1 MTAGRL
7 YIDLLAFAAD
17 ARPTDKLD
25 ARMMTF
31 LEADASTE
39 SLDGAS
45 FAQMNGSGTKAD
57 YLLGG
62 RGLVAE
68 LKTIN
73 GDPHDRMELRLKERF
88 AKVDAPIV
96 FGTLGV
102 SKVIEGLHD
111 RDALS
116 KMLVDVACRAV
127 RRHLQKAN
135 EQIAAIKKRLDLPDA
150 GGLVILM
157 NDAEPMIDASAIGY
171 AIKSTFET
179 VESGYP
185 HITNVWASIESHRIR
200 MPGERAGY
208 PQLHVFKSL
217 ERRAELDFMGRM
229 LDAWGHANGSRLE
242 RLEHRGDWDEM
253 RPIYDGP
260 TPTLAPFET

>member
-1 MTAGRL
+1 MTADHL
-7 YIDLLAFAAD
+7 YIDLLAFASD
-17 ARPTDKLD
+17 ARPTDRLE
-25 ARMMTF
+25 ARMMKF
-31 LEADASTE
+31 LEGDASTE
-39 SLDGAS
+39 SLDGTA
-45 FAQMNGSGTKAD
+45 FAQVNGSQAKAD

-88 AKVDAPIV
+88 AKADAPIV
-96 FGTLGV
+96 FGTLGL

-111 RDALS
+111 RDGLS
-116 KMLVDVACRAV
+116 KMLVDVAGRAV

-135 EQIAAIKKRLDLPDA
+135 EQIAAIKTRLDLPDA

-171 AIKSTFET
+171 AIKSAFET
-179 VESGYP
+179 VEGGYP
-185 HITNVWASIESHRIR
+185 HITNIWASIESHRIQ
-200 MPGERAGY
+200 MPGERTGY

-217 ERRAELDFMGRM
+217 DRQAELDFMGRM
-229 LDAWGHANGSRLE
+229 LGAWGHANGSRLE
-242 RLEHRGDWDEM
+242 RLEHRGDWDVM
-253 RPIYDGP
+253 GPIYDGP
-260 TPTLAPFET
+260 TPTLAPFES